1 VAPNPAQRCK
11 ALSAQLEVLCAVLL
25 CAEIAILVAVASG
38 GRAIAAS
45 AVLPWPVTGAL
56 WLLWLATLVQ
66 NDRLVRCG
74 SQATR
79 LRFADR
85 LVNRSGTALRLAFHV
100 LINWSA
106 LLVTVAV
113 AAQLQPGP
121 ARTAIARA
129 CVVAAAAVWLYFN
142 LLHRQ
147 HDRARNL
154 LLTTTFAAAVAIA
167 ATLILRQAP

>member
-1 VAPNPAQRCK
+1 MPDFAEPLASLIQEFKRLPGIGQK
-11 ALSAQLEVLCAVLL
+11 SAQ
-25 CAEIAILVAVASG
+25 
-38 GRAIAAS
+38 
-45 AVLPWPVTGAL
+45 
-56 WLLWLATLVQ
+56 
-66 NDRLVRCG
+66 
-74 SQATR
+74 
-79 LRFADR
+79 
-85 LVNRSGTALRLAFHV
+85 RLAFHV